1 MRKRLTR
8 RTLCDTNSNI
18 MKPKYLFLLAC
29 LFCCIIVSCSKDDD
43 EPQPKDYAPG
53 EIPGLGNA
61 EGELTGTPFKL
72 PDGVELT
79 GEITGGGD
87 LDRYWNLSYDE
98 SSSNYAFTAKDGT
111 VTTRS
116 LAPKTRAGENA
127 YYFGSG
133 YGYVDLIIP
142 MRNSRSSSVTV
153 TFPAALILRNDAGDC
168 QNGVLIKKVT
178 VTIPAGADYHL
189 NLAFYCGNADK
200 GAAGGSDR
208 YSLGVVSDA
217 KPLLDLCDRVKNKK
231 INIEEF
237 DPTKQEDFSTY
248 NEQRNSFQNIVWLI
262 TDDSGLTE
270 TEISYINSLP
280 IRR

>member
-1 MRKRLTR
+1 
-8 RTLCDTNSNI
+8 
-18 MKPKYLFLLAC
+18 MKTIYFFLIAALIGCTA
-29 LFCCIIVSCSKDDD
+29 VSCGKDDD
-43 EPQPKDYAPG
+43 EPQPQPKDYAPG
-53 EIPGLGNA
+53 EIPGLGEA

-72 PDGVELT
+72 PDGVVLT

-87 LDRYWNLSYDE
+87 QDGYWNLYGE
-98 SSSNYAFTAKDGT
+98 SSMSYAFTAKDGT

-127 YYFGSG
+127 HYFGSG
-133 YGYVDLIIP
+133 SSCVDLVIP

-168 QNGVLIKKVT
+168 QNGVLIKEVT
-178 VTIPAGADYHL
+178 VTIPAGADYRLH
-189 NLAFYCGNADK
+189 LAFYCGNLHKDT
-200 GAAGGSDR
+200 AGSDDR

-237 DPTKQEDFSTY
+237 DPTKEEDFDTY
-248 NEQRNSFQNIVWLI
+248 ISQRTTLQVIVWLV
-262 TDDSGLTE
+262 TDGPGLTE
-270 TEISYINSLP
+270 EGISYINSLP
-280 IRR
+280 NSR